1 MIGGTTILFCSNLKN
16 LRIKYNMSQESL
28 AVLLHVSRQAISRW
42 ENGIAEPDIN
52 TLKRIS
58 AFFHITVD
66 TLIS

>member
-28 AVLLHVSRQAISRW
+28 AVLLHVSRKAISRW
-42 ENGIAEPDIN
+42 ENGITEPDIN

>member
-42 ENGIAEPDIN
+42 ENGI
-52 TLKRIS
+52 S
-58 AFFHITVD
+58 Q
-66 TLIS
+66 S